1 ASLDLAG
8 IQNDLVKEICA
19 TGTPVVV
26 VLTNGRPYT
35 INWIAQNVPAILEA
49 WYPGE
54 QGGNGIADVLFG
66 DYNPAGRLP
75 ISIPRSVGQLPIY
88 YSARKSARRNP
99 YVDMECDPLYPFGFG
114 LSYTKFEYSNLRLS
128 ASEIA
133 IGESAVVEVDV
144 KNIGT
149 IPGDE
154 VVQLYIRDN
163 IASVTRPNKELKGFE
178 RVHILPGETKT
189 VSFLVTPEM
198 LQILDLDMRWTIEP
212 GTFTI
217 MVGPNSVDLMEVAL
231 EVRR

>member
-1 ASLDLAG
+1 
-8 IQNDLVKEICA
+8 
-19 TGTPVVV
+19 
-26 VLTNGRPYT
+26 PYT

-54 QGGNGIADVLFG
+54 QVGNGIADVLFG

-75 ISIPRSVGQLPIY
+75 ISIPRSVGQVPIY

-114 LSYTKFEYSNLRLS
+114 LSYTTFDYSNLRLS

-133 IGESAVVEVDV
+133 IGESVVVEVDV
-144 KNIGT
+144 KNTGT

-154 VVQLYIRDN
+154 VVQLYIRDD

-189 VSFLVTPEM
+189 VSFSVTPEM

-212 GTFTI
+212 GTFAI
-217 MVGPNSVDLMEVAL
+217 MVGPNSVDLLQVTL